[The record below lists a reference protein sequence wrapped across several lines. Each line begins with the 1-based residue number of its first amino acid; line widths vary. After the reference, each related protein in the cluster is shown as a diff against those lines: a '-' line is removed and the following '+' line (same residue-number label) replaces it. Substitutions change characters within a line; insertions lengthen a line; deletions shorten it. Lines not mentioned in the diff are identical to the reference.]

1 MTNPKP
7 MNKQTILEAFIT
19 SLAKQENPLP
29 PEQQKQLNEIGKNLR
44 ENPNFDIIN
53 IHNFALSYEPLQLI
67 YQMELRE
74 VLKAAAERQK
84 SGITINLS
92 QNDDDGIPND
102 TELIG
107 ICEAADSVKE
117 AKKSP
122 QKNFLQKIFGFGKSK
137 PQ

>member
-1 MTNPKP
+1 
-7 MNKQTILEAFIT
+7 MNKQTIIEAFLT
-19 SLAKQENPLP
+19 SLAKQEKALP

-44 ENPNFDIIN
+44 KNPTFDIIN

-67 YQMELRE
+67 YIGELRE

-84 SGITINLS
+84 SGIGINLK
-92 QNDDDGIPND
+92 NDDDGISND
-102 TELIG
+102 TELIA
-107 ICEAADSVKE
+107 ICEAADSVKACKE
-117 AKKSP
+117 SP